1 MMFVSIP
8 PLRLLVIDD
17 SSPFR
22 ETLARLLRV
31 AGHTVFTA
39 ETGSAGLAILRTN
52 PVDLVL
58 TDRDMP
64 GLSGWDVARLVK
76 ATYPRMPVVLMTG
89 GVGSVPLNGQTIAA
103 VDDVIWKPFPFT
115 ELLAIMGRLTQGGAS
130 VPVGRAPGLPT
141 GEAEP
146 KVVHE
151 GQQPG
156 APVGA
161 DVATSQL
168 YRRKRRSMTKGG
180 GESWLQS

>member
-1 MMFVSIP
+1 M
-8 PLRLLVIDD
+8 IDD

-39 ETGSAGLAILRTN
+39 EAGSAGLAILRTN

-64 GLSGWDVARLVK
+64 GLSGWDVARLIK

-89 GVGSVPLNGQTIAA
+89 GVGSGPLDGRTVAPVDA
-103 VDDVIWKPFPFT
+103 VLWKPFPFT
-115 ELLAIMGRLTQGGAS
+115 ELLAIMGRLTQGGA
-130 VPVGRAPGLPT
+130 

-146 KVVHE
+146 KLVHE
-151 GQQPG
+151 GHQPG

-168 YRRKRRSMTKGG
+168 YRRKRRSMTKAG

>member
-1 MMFVSIP
+1 MVFVSVP
-8 PLRLLVIDD
+8 PLRLLLIDD

-31 AGHTVFTA
+31 AGHTVFAA
-39 ETGSAGLAILRTN
+39 EAGSAGLAILHAH

-76 ATYPRMPVVLMTG
+76 TTYPRLPVVLMTG
-89 GVGSVPLNGQTIAA
+89 GAGSGPLDVRTVATVDA
-103 VDDVIWKPFPFT
+103 VLWKPFPFT
-115 ELLAIMGRLTQGGAS
+115 ELLAIIGRLTQGGAS
-130 VPVGRAPGLPT
+130 VPIGRAPGLPT

-146 KVVHE
+146 KLVHE
-151 GQQPG
+151 GHQPG

-161 DVATSQL
+161 DVATGQP
-168 YRRKRRSMTKGG
+168 YRRMRRSMTKAG